1 MLAKG
6 EITDLLL
13 QVKQGDRHAES
24 RLMAVLYD
32 DLRRIARRLLSRER
46 SDHTLS
52 PTALVNEAYMRLVG
66 QQGWND
72 RTHFFSVAAQVMRR
86 ILVDYARSRYA
97 AKRGGHLFRV
107 DLHETDV
114 IVTNRS
120 EDILALDNVLSRL
133 SAQDQRQARIVE
145 LRFFAGLAEEEIA
158 ELLEISTRTVKREW
172 SFAKAWLKR
181 ELATNNSGANSQYD
195 RRTMGSD

>member
-24 RLMAVLYD
+24 RLMAVLYN

-72 RTHFFSVAAQVMRR
+72 RTHFFSVAADIGGLCALAV
-86 ILVDYARSRYA
+86 
-97 AKRGGHLFRV
+97 RGEAGRKFVPGR
-107 DLHETDV
+107 
-114 IVTNRS
+114 
-120 EDILALDNVLSRL
+120 
-133 SAQDQRQARIVE
+133 
-145 LRFFAGLAEEEIA
+145 FAGNGCHRYRPE
-158 ELLEISTRTVKREW
+158 
-172 SFAKAWLKR
+172 
-181 ELATNNSGANSQYD
+181 
-195 RRTMGSD
+195 